1 VDAPNTAAIAAT
13 GNAPSSALESAILVT
28 LNPGAYTAIVKGVGA
43 FQGIGLVEVYK
54 K

>member
-1 VDAPNTAAIAAT
+1 MAAIQAT
-13 GNAPSSALESAILVT
+13 GNAPSSRLESAIIRTLV
-28 LNPGAYTAIVKGVGA
+28 PGAYTAIVKGAGT